1 MTEAPDT
8 PRRRFDDIDG
18 ALAVLREQGLRISSA
33 RRLVLQSLFAA
44 DAPASAETIAGR
56 TDRDGLALDLAS
68 VYRNLETLERVGV
81 VRHVHLGHGP
91 GLYALA
97 GGREREYLVCDRC
110 GRVEAV
116 EAERL
121 DRTRE
126 TIRSDF
132 GYEARFTHFPIVGIC
147 ADCSAAG
154 ESPES
159 PHPHA
164 H

>member
-1 MTEAPDT
+1 MTDAPET
-8 PRRRFDDIDG
+8 PKRSFDDIDG
-18 ALAVLREQGLRISSA
+18 ALAVLREHGLRISSA

-44 DAPASAETIAGR
+44 DAPASAEAIAGR

-110 GRVEAV
+110 GRVDAV
-116 EAERL
+116 EPARLERAR
-121 DRTRE
+121 D
-126 TIRSDF
+126 TIRADF
-132 GYEARFTHFPIVGIC
+132 GYEARFTHFPIVGVC
-147 ADCSAAG
+147 AECAKSSEHG
-154 ESPES
+154 
-159 PHPHA
+159 HA
-164 H
+164 HGHEH

>member
-1 MTEAPDT
+1 MTVAPET
-8 PRRRFDDIDG
+8 PKRSFDDMDG
-18 ALAVLREQGLRISSA
+18 ALGVLREQGLRISSA

-44 DAPASAETIAGR
+44 DGPASAETIASR
-56 TDRDGLALDLAS
+56 TGLALDLAS
-68 VYRNLETLERVGV
+68 VYRNLETLERVGIV
-81 VRHVHLGHGP
+81 QHVHLGHGP

-121 DRTRE
+121 ERTRE

-147 ADCSAAG
+147 ADCSAPG
-154 ESPES
+154 ESP
-159 PHPHA
+159 HA
-164 H
+164 HEH

>member
-1 MTEAPDT
+1 MTVAPET
-8 PRRRFDDIDG
+8 PKRSFDDMDG
-18 ALAVLREQGLRISSA
+18 ALGVLREQGLRISSA

-44 DAPASAETIAGR
+44 DGPATAEAIASR
-56 TDRDGLALDLAS
+56 TGLALDLAS
-68 VYRNLETLERVGV
+68 VYRNLETLERVGIV
-81 VRHVHLGHGP
+81 QHVHLGHGP

-97 GGREREYLVCDRC
+97 GSREREYLVCDRC

-132 GYEARFTHFPIVGIC
+132 GYQARFTHFPIVGIC

-154 ESPES
+154 ESQES

-164 H
+164 HEH

>member
-1 MTEAPDT
+1 M
-8 PRRRFDDIDG
+8 DG
-18 ALAVLREQGLRISSA
+18 ALGVLREQGLRISSA

-44 DAPASAETIAGR
+44 EGPASAEAIASR
-56 TDRDGLALDLAS
+56 TGLALDLAS
-68 VYRNLETLERVGV
+68 VYRNLETLERVGIV
-81 VRHVHLGHGP
+81 QHVHLGHGP

-97 GGREREYLVCDRC
+97 GSREREYLVCDRC

-121 DRTRE
+121 ERTRE

-159 PHPHA
+159 PHPHPYPP
-164 H
+164 

>member
-1 MTEAPDT
+1 MTVAPET
-8 PRRRFDDIDG
+8 PRRSFDDMEG
-18 ALAVLREQGLRISSA
+18 ALAVLRDQGLRISSA

-44 DAPASAETIAGR
+44 DGPATAEAIASR
-56 TDRDGLALDLAS
+56 PGLALDLAS

-97 GGREREYLVCDRC
+97 GSREREYLVCDRC
-110 GRVEAV
+110 GRVDAV
-116 EAERL
+116 ESERL
-121 DRTRE
+121 ERTRD
-126 TIRSDF
+126 TIRADF

-147 ADCSAAG
+147 AACTAEG
-154 ESPES
+154 ET
-159 PHPHA
+159 PHDHT

>member
-1 MTEAPDT
+1 MTVAPET
-8 PRRRFDDIDG
+8 PRRSFDDMEG
-18 ALAVLREQGLRISSA
+18 ALGVLRDQGLRISSA

-44 DAPASAETIAGR
+44 DGPATAEAIASHTGHE
-56 TDRDGLALDLAS
+56 LDLAS

-81 VRHVHLGHGP
+81 VTHVHLGHGP

-97 GGREREYLVCDRC
+97 GSREREYLVCDRC
-110 GRVEAV
+110 GKVEAV

-121 DRTRE
+121 ARTRA

-147 ADCSAAG
+147 AACQASG
-154 ESPES
+154 EA
-159 PHPHA
+159 PHEHE